1 MSHSS
6 AFEGTSVDI
15 VIVIKYHYKERSKE
29 KKKKYFTRSTE
40 AIFILWS
47 VTFDYGYFIDCF
59 CVWEYSVT
67 EGALS
72 LHKAVMS
79 R

>member
-1 MSHSS
+1 M
-6 AFEGTSVDI
+6 DI
-15 VIVIKYHYKERSKE
+15 VIVINKYHYKEHGKE
-29 KKKKYFTRSTE
+29 KKPKKLIRKYFTRSTE
-40 AIFILWS
+40 AIFILWN
-47 VTFDYGYFIDCF
+47 VTFDYGCFIDCF

-67 EGALS
+67 EDALF